1 MIEPS
6 KNSWIMKLTSSVVC
20 YMCSEKVPLLA
31 VQTRLCLHVNVLLYI
46 DNYYMIVDIVS
57 LLCGLLL
64 GLIILLSEGL
74 PMLQSFREPLDV
86 LSPCVSRSSAA
97 LCLCSS
103 FAIGRQTQPVAPCW
117 WRLLGWRWRRVGA
130 AAVGGAVRIVHVDRS
145 VAGGG
150 CWTVGAALAGRCPG
164 WLRTRRSPLATCRA
178 EFLQIL
184 VHPSICR
191 AILRPISS
199 FFFPFLSR
207 YRY

>member
-6 KNSWIMKLTSSVVC
+6 KNISMMKRTISAVC
-20 YMCSEKVPLLA
+20 YMHGEKVPLLA
-31 VQTRLCLHVNVLLYI
+31 VQTLLCLHVNVLLHLE
-46 DNYYMIVDIVS
+46 NYCMIADIVS
-57 LLCGLLL
+57 LFYGLCL

-74 PMLQSFREPLDV
+74 PLLQSFGEALDV
-86 LSPCVSRSSAA
+86 LSPCVSRSGAA

-130 AAVGGAVRIVHVDRS
+130 AAVGGAVRIMHVDRS

-150 CWTVGAALAGRCPG
+150 SWIVGAALAGRCPG
-164 WLRTRRSPLATCRA
+164 WLRRSPLATCRA

-184 VHPSICR
+184 VRPSFCH
-191 AILRPISS
+191 AAVRPISS

-207 YRY
+207 CRY